1 MSIYE
6 VFQYILYFT
15 AYNNLNLNELIVF
28 ASVMQVVNYC
38 YADLK
43 PLSFICKHRY
53 HTYSTGTKKNHNS
66 PDSSTGI
73 CDMILNDYLG
83 DLNG

>member
-28 ASVMQVVNYC
+28 ASVMQVVNYFQ
-38 YADLK
+38 
-43 PLSFICKHRY
+43 S
-53 HTYSTGTKKNHNS
+53 
-66 PDSSTGI
+66 
-73 CDMILNDYLG
+73 
-83 DLNG
+83 